1 MITTTAPKPTRSG
14 RYDEDLLVRLIAEGQ
29 LSYRKIA
36 EQVGVSAMTVSNVA
50 RGRRRRDL
58 YDRICCTVEDAHRRA
73 HRLASS
79 YLWPLVDRVKC
90 PG

>member
-29 LSYRKIA
+29 VSYRKIA
-36 EQVGVSAMTVSNVA
+36 EQVGISAMTVSNVA

-58 YDRICCTVEDAHRRA
+58 YDRIC
-73 HRLASS
+73 
-79 YLWPLVDRVKC
+79 
-90 PG
+90 